1 MVVRHGATLHGPHR
15 QTRPGATP
23 GRKRGLGTPTPTDAS
38 HKSKIRKVTKVEGV
52 ADSDD
57 EAPFESSAS
66 APPELEA
73 EGSDLPAAPVAVRQ
87 KVLFD
92 GAGDVAN
99 QVDVEVPEKVV
110 IPTRPFSSL
119 RRHTA
124 QPAEV
129 SRAAA
134 GELDGDADEA
144 TEGAGW

>member
-1 MVVRHGATLHGPHR
+1 MVVRHSATLHGPHR
-15 QTRPGATP
+15 QTRPGVTP
-23 GRKRGLGTPTPTDAS
+23 GRKRSLGTPTPTDAS

-73 EGSDLPAAPVAVRQ
+73 EGSDLPPAPAPAPAAVRQ
-87 KVLFD
+87 KVVFD

-124 QPAEV
+124 PPAEV
-129 SRAAA
+129 SRDAVEGAA
-134 GELDGDADEA
+134 GDAGEA
-144 TEGAGW
+144 AE